1 MASKIEVGEM
11 VNTFGIKGE
20 IKVYPYVDYLDQ
32 IKKIYIKN
40 EEFTVSKMRYQKNVA
55 IMKLKG
61 IDDINLI
68 EKYKGSTVY
77 IDEAD
82 LPELPEGKYYIKDL
96 IGMDVITDDGKV
108 LGKLDDVFNTGAND
122 IYQVGEILLPGTD
135 EVLKKIDIENR
146 QIIVHLIKGL
156 I

>member
-77 IDEAD
+77 IDEVD

-96 IGMDVITDDGKV
+96 IGMDVITDEGKV

-135 EVLKKIDIENR
+135 EVLKKSILKTD
-146 QIIVHLIKGL
+146 K
-156 I
+156 